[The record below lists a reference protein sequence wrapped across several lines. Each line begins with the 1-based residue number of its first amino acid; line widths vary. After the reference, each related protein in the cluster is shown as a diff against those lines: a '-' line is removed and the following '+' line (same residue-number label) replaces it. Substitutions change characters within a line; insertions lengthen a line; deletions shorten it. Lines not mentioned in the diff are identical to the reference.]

1 MGSRQI
7 RQLLA
12 LGHSSATALPKKSN
26 EKFSKAKIIEA
37 LRHSRGMIAIA
48 ARVLGCGRQCI
59 YDAIKRHPEINE
71 VVAGERD
78 LMIDTAELKL
88 AEAITKGQPWAI
100 AMSLKTIGRNRG
112 YVERQENVNTD
123 VSMEELLGFSHIKTP
138 GNGAA

>member
-1 MGSRQI
+1 
-7 RQLLA
+7 
-12 LGHSSATALPKKSN
+12 
-26 EKFSKAKIIEA
+26 
-37 LRHSRGMIAIA
+37 MIAIA